1 MAALLTGMQATAQ
14 AAAAGCSSRST
25 ASRPLA
31 LGRRA
36 AARPVAA
43 AGARHTV
50 FAAVDVPDRFKTV
63 RGAANRQGGPCED
76 IQIGREQKNLEG
88 RKSVAGPHVAAWR
101 PAESQLSHGN
111 DG

>member
-31 LGRRA
+31 LGRRV

-43 AGARHTV
+43 SGARHAV

-63 RGAANRQGGPCED
+63 RGAANRQGGPYEAISD
-76 IQIGREQKNLEG
+76 RTGTE
-88 RKSVAGPHVAAWR
+88 KS
-101 PAESQLSHGN
+101 
-111 DG
+111 